1 MSERPKAEGGIKI
14 GSANR
19 TICDIIASYDFSY
32 DAYKFI

>member
-1 MSERPKAEGGIKI
+1 MSERPKAESIKI